1 MTDGLMR
8 TAFFLLCLVLTLSLV
23 TPAEAQFR
31 ETAERNQS
39 VRTQLYDAGSAA
51 TNAFKTL
58 FGADHFRMGHSYEA
72 SFSSFGGQTS
82 SMGTYTN
89 SMMWQFNSDW
99 AARMDVSMSHPFTAG
114 QDNAFGSQ
122 RPRVFLRNAEVA
134 YKPSDQ
140 FQVRMQVQQSPHG
153 RYMRPYGMRG
163 GYGGVS
169 SAFTPT
175 SDLFW
180 KK

>member
-1 MTDGLMR
+1 MR
-8 TAFFLLCLVLTLSLV
+8 TAFLLLCLVLTLSLV

-39 VRTQLYDAGSAA
+39 VRTQLYDAGAAA
-51 TNAFKTL
+51 TNAFKNL
-58 FGADHFRMGHSYEA
+58 LGADHFRMGHSYEA
-72 SFSSFGGQTS
+72 SFSSFGGQTA
-82 SMGTYTN
+82 SMGMYTN

-114 QDNAFGSQ
+114 QNGAFGSQ
-122 RPRVFLRNAEVA
+122 RARVFVRNAEVA

-140 FQVRMQVQQSPHG
+140 FQVRMQFRQSPHG
-153 RYMRPYGMRG
+153 RYMSPHGIHRG
-163 GYGGVS
+163 GYGGA

-175 SDLFW
+175 SNLFW
-180 KK
+180 EN